1 MSLEARD
8 GINLIITGIGGQG
21 NILISR
27 IIGEV
32 TLGQGYWVTIGE
44 TYGASQRGGS
54 VASHVRISKTTE
66 QGPITPEGGAD
77 IVLGLEPVES
87 LRMLGLYGSP
97 KTTVI
102 TNTRP
107 IHPMAVAIGEADYPD
122 LDVIKNGIRDLTRQ
136 AWYLDATEIAIGLGA
151 PLLTNM
157 VMLGALA
164 GSGRM
169 PFGDEVFERQIR
181 AAFTKEKLALNLKA
195 FVLGV
200 STIRNQ
206 GSNPDVNVNKR
217 A

>member
-1 MSLEARD
+1 
-8 GINLIITGIGGQG
+8 
-21 NILISR
+21 
-27 IIGEV
+27 
-32 TLGQGYWVTIGE
+32 
-44 TYGASQRGGS
+44 
-54 VASHVRISKTTE
+54 
-66 QGPITPEGGAD
+66 
-77 IVLGLEPVES
+77 
-87 LRMLGLYGSP
+87 
-97 KTTVI
+97 
-102 TNTRP
+102 
-107 IHPMAVAIGEADYPD
+107 MAVAIGEADYPD

-181 AAFTKEKLALNLKA
+181 AAFTQEKLALNLKA

-206 GSNPDVNVNKR
+206 GSNPDVNVNKI